1 LQIAKLLLIYRDN
14 GTSIGLCYIAES
26 TRFAE
31 QYALVFFYPK
41 NLWLLDNLTQADNC
55 TINLW

>member
-41 NLWLLDNLTQADNC
+41 NL
-55 TINLW
+55 